1 MKKSVKYISIL
12 LIIVVIAA
20 IIVVPKLI
28 SKKEGDEKNR
38 TQGTDSQGQVIVSE
52 GLILKP
58 QVLDN
63 EIKTIGTIRANEEV
77 ELRSEVAKKIK
88 GIYFKEGTYVSKG
101 KTLFRLDSDDLV
113 AKQRKQELE
122 EQLAVVKLE
131 REKSLLEK
139 GLTPQEDFD
148 VAENNLDKI
157 RADITMTRI
166 EIEKTYIK
174 APFSGIIGLR
184 NVSVGSFVNSNVPLA
199 TIQDVSKVKIDFS
212 IPEKYISLF
221 KIGQKVIFA
230 VEGIPG
236 EFDAE
241 VYAYEPKVEDNTRTL
256 VVRAVTSNVNRR
268 LMPGNFANVTLKL
281 SENSDALM
289 VPTQSIVPKLK
300 GQSVYVYKNGQVS
313 LIDVEIGTRTE
324 NTVQVTSGVNAGD
337 TIITTNILRLRQ
349 GAKVKLE
356 KIE

>member
-1 MKKSVKYISIL
+1 MKKSVKYISIS
-12 LIIVVIAA
+12 LIAVVIVA
-20 IIVVPKLI
+20 IIVVPKLV
-28 SKKEGDEKNR
+28 SNKEGDSKSR
-38 TQGTDSQGQVIVSE
+38 TQGSESKGQVVVSE

-58 QVLDN
+58 KVLDN

-77 ELRSEVAKKIK
+77 ELRSEVPKKIK

-113 AKQRKQELE
+113 AKLRRQELE
-122 EQLAVVKLE
+122 EELAIVKLE
-131 REKSLLEK
+131 REKQLLEK

-157 RADITMTRI
+157 RADMTSTRI
-166 EIEKTYIK
+166 DIQKTYIN

-184 NVSVGSFVNSNVPLA
+184 NVSIGSFVNSSVPLA

-212 IPEKYISLF
+212 IPEKYFSLF
-221 KIGQKVIFA
+221 KIGQKVIFS

-236 EFDAE
+236 EFEAV

-256 VVRAVTSNVNRR
+256 VLRAVASNQNRR

-281 SENSDALM
+281 SENRDALM
-289 VPTQSIVPKLK
+289 VPTQSVVPKLK
-300 GQSVYVYKNGQVS
+300 GQSVYVYKNGQAS
-313 LIDVEIGTRTE
+313 LVDVEIGIRTE
-324 NTVQVTSGVNAGD
+324 NLLQVISGVNEGD
-337 TIITTNILRLRQ
+337 TILTTNILRLRQ
-349 GAKVKLE
+349 GAKVTLE
-356 KIE
+356 KVE

>member
-1 MKKSVKYISIL
+1 MKKSVKYISSL

-20 IIVVPKLI
+20 IIIVPKLI
-28 SKKEGDEKNR
+28 SKKEGDGKNR

-113 AKQRKQELE
+113 AKLRKQELE

-166 EIEKTYIK
+166 EIEKTHIK

-184 NVSVGSFVNSNVPLA
+184 NVSLGSFVNSNVPLA

-256 VVRAVTSNVNRR
+256 VVRAVTSNPNRR

-281 SENSDALM
+281 SENRDAMM

-300 GQSVYVYKNGQVS
+300 GQSVYVYKNGAAS
-313 LIDVEIGTRTE
+313 LVDVEIGIRTE
-324 NTVQVTSGVNAGD
+324 NTIQVISGVNAGD

>member
-1 MKKSVKYISIL
+1 MKKSIKYVSFS
-12 LIIVVIAA
+12 LIAAVIAA
-20 IIVVPKLI
+20 LIIVPKLI
-28 SKKEGDEKNR
+28 SKKEGDSRNR
-38 TQGTDSQGQVIVSE
+38 TQGSDPQGQILVSE

-88 GIYFKEGTYVSKG
+88 GIFFKEGTYVSKG

-113 AKQRKQELE
+113 AKLRKQELE
-122 EQLAVVKLE
+122 EQLAVVKLN
-131 REKSLLEK
+131 REKQLLEK

-157 RADITMTRI
+157 RADMTLTRI
-166 EIEKTYIK
+166 DIEKTYIK

-184 NVSVGSFVNSNVPLA
+184 NVSIGSFVNSSVPLV

-212 IPEKYISLF
+212 IPEKYMSLF
-221 KIGQKVIFA
+221 KTGQKVIFS
-230 VEGIPG
+230 VEGVPG
-236 EFDAE
+236 EFEAE
-241 VYAYEPKVEDNTRTL
+241 VYAYEPKVENETRTL
-256 VVRAVTSNVNRR
+256 VVRAVTLNKNSK

-281 SENSDALM
+281 SENRDAMM

-300 GQSVYVYKNGQVS
+300 GQSVYVYKNGQAA
-313 LIDVEIGTRTE
+313 LTDVEIGTRTE
-324 NTVQVTSGVNAGD
+324 NMVQVTSGVNAGD
-337 TIITTNILRLRQ
+337 TILVTNILRLRQ
-349 GAKVKLE
+349 GAKINLE
-356 KIE
+356 KVE

>member
-1 MKKSVKYISIL
+1 
-12 LIIVVIAA
+12 VVIAA

>member
-20 IIVVPKLI
+20 IIIVPKLI
-28 SKKEGDEKNR
+28 SKKEGDGKTR
-38 TQGTDSQGQVIVSE
+38 TQGSDSQGQVIISE

-113 AKQRKQELE
+113 AKLRKQELE
-122 EQLAVVKLE
+122 EQLAMVKLE

-148 VAENNLDKI
+148 VAENNVDKI
-157 RADITMTRI
+157 RADITLTRI
-166 EIEKTYIK
+166 DIQKTYIT

-256 VVRAVTSNVNRR
+256 VVRAVTSNPNRR

-281 SENSDALM
+281 SENRDAMM

-300 GQSVYVYKNGQVS
+300 GQSVYVFKNGEVS
-313 LIDVEIGTRTE
+313 LVDVEIGTRTE
-324 NTVQVTSGVNAGD
+324 NTIQVTSGVNAGD